1 MKASGLFSVSNA
13 LCVYVCE
20 RENALALVL
29 IMHYICTLNGLSD
42 IINV

>member
-1 MKASGLFSVSNA
+1 MKASGLFSDSNA

-29 IMHYICTLNGLSD
+29 LCTTYVL
-42 IINV
+42 